1 MPNAVSV
8 ATAKLIRVIATGLGM
23 NIKPADAVKG
33 CRLPTLPRSA
43 KTTTHPSRPRGQ
55 RIRIPGGQCTKASIS
70 AKVTSA

>member
-55 RIRIPGGQCTKASIS
+55 GSGFPAVSARKPAS
-70 AKVTSA
+70 AQR

>member
-33 CRLPTLPRSA
+33 CRSPTLPRSA
-43 KTTTHPSRPRGQ
+43 KTTTHPLRPL
-55 RIRIPGGQCTKASIS
+55 RIPGGQCTKASIS